1 MRRQANQPGRR
12 RPGKR
17 LFRPPKLEPIL
28 SPGHHEVGHAR
39 HAARVADRQSQRTVR
54 LRHGPG
60 RRARDRGQFRV
71 EVDSRES
78 VGGAM
83 LSTIGAGRRR
93 SFQRR
98 VLAWYASYGR
108 DLPWRKTRDP
118 YAILVSEVL
127 SHQTQI
133 TRVLPVYERLLG
145 RYPSVQALAQAPL
158 ADVKAITDP
167 LGYKIRGKWLH
178 TAALRVADRGGV
190 FPRTIEELRR
200 LPGVGRYT
208 AGAVMSF
215 AHHRDAPVLDTNVAR
230 LLRQHFGVAVS
241 ARART
246 RQLWDL
252 AATVIP
258 RGQGYRINQA
268 LIDLGALICRS
279 RAPRCNECPLRR
291 SCVRRASIRQGSRQ
305 PLPD

>member
-1 MRRQANQPGRR
+1 
-12 RPGKR
+12 
-17 LFRPPKLEPIL
+17 
-28 SPGHHEVGHAR
+28 
-39 HAARVADRQSQRTVR
+39 
-54 LRHGPG
+54 
-60 RRARDRGQFRV
+60 
-71 EVDSRES
+71 
-78 VGGAM
+78 M

-145 RYPSVQALAQAPL
+145 RYPSVQALL

-167 LGYKIRGKWLH
+167 LGYKIRGEWLH

-230 LLRQHFGVAVS
+230 LLRRHFGVAVS

-268 LIDLGALICRS
+268 LMDLGALICRS

-291 SCVRRASIRQGSRQ
+291 SCVLRANIRRGSRQ

>member
-1 MRRQANQPGRR
+1 
-12 RPGKR
+12 
-17 LFRPPKLEPIL
+17 
-28 SPGHHEVGHAR
+28 
-39 HAARVADRQSQRTVR
+39 
-54 LRHGPG
+54 
-60 RRARDRGQFRV
+60 
-71 EVDSRES
+71 
-78 VGGAM
+78 M

-178 TAALRVADRGGV
+178 TAALLVANLGGDI
-190 FPRTIEELRR
+190 PRTIQVTGR
-200 LPGVGRYT
+200 LPRLGRYT
-208 AGAVMSF
+208 ARPLTSIADY
-215 AHHRDAPVLDTNVAR
+215 RDA
-230 LLRQHFGVAVS
+230 
-241 ARART
+241 
-246 RQLWDL
+246 
-252 AATVIP
+252 TVV
-258 RGQGYRINQA
+258 
-268 LIDLGALICRS
+268 D
-279 RAPRCNECPLRR
+279 
-291 SCVRRASIRQGSRQ
+291 
-305 PLPD
+305 